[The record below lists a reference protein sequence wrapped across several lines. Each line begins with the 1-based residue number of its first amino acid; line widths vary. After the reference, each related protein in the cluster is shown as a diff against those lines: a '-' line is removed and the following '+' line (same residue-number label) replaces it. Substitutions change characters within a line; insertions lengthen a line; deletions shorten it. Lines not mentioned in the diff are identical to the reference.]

1 MTQKLEQVRKFFVDP
16 RSPESANDLAYL
28 GAEAIKTMAQ
38 IYASGGRIDQMSDE
52 TKRWLEKNLDNDNE
66 KLANILKGV
75 LVEESSTRRF
85 DHKFMG
91 QIHPQGNKVGILA
104 NLIAAYMNTNT
115 VVREVSS
122 AENKMESEVLGW
134 SADMFGYDRA
144 EFSGN
149 VVTGGTLANQTAL
162 WVARENMWEKLT
174 REGLARKKDI
184 KRLYVLSTEMK
195 HYSLIKA
202 CEQLGLR
209 FLPVGMEGYKTNPR
223 SMQEAI
229 NRVRQNGGEVA
240 AMVGIAGETETA
252 EVDDLSELA
261 RIAYKNDVYFHVDAA
276 YGGPFILSRAKDK
289 FDGINR
295 ADSITFDPH
304 KMLFT
309 PYSAG
314 VILFKDYRK
323 HMLIEKGMRENARYL
338 LKQDVRDGKV
348 DRNKERNF
356 GMSRVEG
363 SMGSGGVIATYATIK
378 LLEKEGIASLLDHT
392 LDLAQF
398 AYGRVQKSKILRP
411 LHYPDLNTLLVGLSK
426 GLVSESAY
434 NHVVEMA
441 QKRADARG
449 YYVSTNDE
457 VDHGKSAF
465 RFVPTHPFT
474 TVEDVNDVI
483 TVLEEEI
490 INLIK

>member
-1 MTQKLEQVRKFFVDP
+1 MTQKLEQVKKFFVDP
-16 RSPESANDLAYL
+16 RNPESVEDLAVL
-28 GAEAIKTMAQ
+28 GAEAIRTMAQ
-38 IYASGGRIDQMSDE
+38 IYATGGRIDLMSLK
-52 TKRWLEKNLDNDNE
+52 TQKWLMANLEGNE
-66 KLANILKGV
+66 DFLAKVLKGV
-75 LVEESSTRRF
+75 LVEESGTRRF
-85 DHKFMG
+85 DHRFMG

-122 AENKMESEVLGW
+122 AENQMESEVLGW
-134 SADMFGYDRA
+134 SADMFGYDRT

-162 WVARENMWEKLT
+162 WVARENLWEKLT
-174 REGLARKKDI
+174 REGLTRETDTKKM
-184 KRLYVLSTEMK
+184 YVLSTEMK

-202 CEQLGLR
+202 CEQLGLK
-209 FLPVGMEGYKTNPR
+209 FLPVALEGYKTSP
-223 SMQEAI
+223 SAMQEAI
-229 NRVRQNGGEVA
+229 NRVRQGGGEIA

-252 EVDDLSELA
+252 EVDNLNELV
-261 RIAYKNDVYFHVDAA
+261 RIAYENDVYFHVDAA

-289 FDGINR
+289 FNGINR

-378 LLEKEGIASLLDHT
+378 LLEKEGIAALLDHT

-398 AYGRVQKSKILRP
+398 AYDRVQKSNILRP
-411 LHYPDLNTLLVGLSK
+411 LHYPDLNTLLVGLNND
-426 GLVSESAY
+426 LVSESTY

-474 TVEDVNDVI
+474 TVEDVSDVI

>member
-1 MTQKLEQVRKFFVDP
+1 MTEKFEAVKKYFVDP
-16 RSPESANDLAYL
+16 RSPESADDLANL

-38 IYASGGRIDQMSDE
+38 IYATGGRIDLMSDK
-52 TKRWLEKNLDNDNE
+52 TKNWLLRNLESDE
-66 KLANILKGV
+66 SLTMVLKDV
-75 LVEESSTRRF
+75 LREESSTRRF
-85 DHKFMG
+85 DHMFMG

-134 SADMFGYDRA
+134 SADMFGYDRR

-149 VVTGGTLANQTAL
+149 VVTGGTLANQSAL
-162 WVARENMWEKLT
+162 WVARENVWEKLT
-174 REGLARKKDI
+174 REGLDRRKDV

-202 CEQLGLR
+202 CDQLGLR
-209 FLPVGMEGYKTNPR
+209 FVPVAMEGYKTNPR

-229 NRVRQNGGEVA
+229 DRVRRVGGEIA

-252 EVDDLSELA
+252 EVDDLDALA
-261 RIAYKNDVYFHVDAA
+261 NVAERNGVYFHVDAA
-276 YGGPFILSRAKDK
+276 YGGPFILSRARDK
-289 FDGINR
+289 FKGISR
-295 ADSITFDPH
+295 ADSITYDPH
-304 KMLFT
+304 KMLYT

-314 VILFKDYRK
+314 IILFKDYRR

-378 LLEKEGIASLLDHT
+378 LLEKDGIAALLDHT

-398 AYGRVQKSKILRP
+398 AYTRVGESKVLRP
-411 LHYPDLNTLLVGLSK
+411 LHYPDLNTLLVGLK
-426 GLVSESAY
+426 EGLVPKGAY
-434 NHVVEMA
+434 NQVVELA
-441 QKRADARG
+441 QKRADIRG

-457 VDHGKSAF
+457 VDHGRSAF

-474 TVEDVNDVI
+474 TVKDVDEV
-483 TVLEEEI
+483 VSALEEEI
-490 INLIK
+490 SNLIK